1 MTLPASDAQY
11 DATPEQALAAIDG
24 HTGPVIVDLDETLLL
39 ANSTSLFLDSVRP
52 AFLAYLVVK
61 LVDVLRRVRKS
72 SSGPDQDT
80 RRVRGVLT
88 LLPWSG
94 WWWRRRV
101 DRVIPELVNR
111 PLVDRLN
118 QAGGPVIVSTKGYRP
133 VVEPVVAAAG
143 LRQATLVAMDPR
155 SAEDRDEAKYRLTT
169 DALAPTPMA
178 ESLVVTD
185 SLADGRLLEASGTP
199 LRVIWPLRRVPG
211 LFSRVYFPGRYLG
224 VKRPRAQY
232 VRKIAME
239 DLALWILGSIWLADQ
254 PITHLIGLVVL
265 GVSFWAVYELGYLD
279 NDRVAERHEA
289 DPALSDMYYQR
300 AVLFETW
307 KPAVAAILTG
317 VAGLWILRWP
327 DGPDPFDYV
336 RWAAVL
342 VTTTVVF
349 RLYNRVDKQTRVLL
363 YPLLQLAR
371 LGAFLA
377 VVPTT
382 ATADMAIIV
391 VTLLRW
397 VSYYMYRT
405 RDGHWPTD
413 DLTVIRFIVFAAG
426 SALLA
431 AQHEWSDLVA
441 PTTISLLVWAAFL
454 ARRSLPKALAQ
465 AHRIDRPT
473 GPGGPSDDHAGTSTR
488 TNGSKAS

>member
-1 MTLPASDAQY
+1 MTLPAPDAQF
-11 DATPEQALAAIDG
+11 DATPERALAAIDD
-24 HTGPVIVDLDETLLL
+24 HDGPIIVDLDETLLL

-52 AFLAYLVVK
+52 AFLAYLLVK
-61 LVDVLRRVRKS
+61 LVDMARRGRGSVSDR
-72 SSGPDQDT
+72 DT

-88 LLPWSG
+88 FLPWSR
-94 WWWRRRV
+94 WSWRRRV
-101 DRVIPELVNR
+101 DRVIPELLNR
-111 PLVDRLN
+111 PLIERLD
-118 QAGGPVIVSTKGYRP
+118 QSGRRVIVSTKGYRP
-133 VVEPVVAAAG
+133 VVEPIVAAAG
-143 LRQATLVAMDPR
+143 LRQAELVAMDPG
-155 SAEDRDEAKYRLTT
+155 SDEDRDEAKYRLTGE
-169 DALAPTPMA
+169 AVAPSSLS

-199 LRVIWPLRRVPG
+199 LRVIWPIRRSPG

-232 VRKIAME
+232 LRKIVKE

-254 PITHLIGLVVL
+254 PVTHLLGLVVL
-265 GVSFWAVYELGYLD
+265 GISFWTVYELGYLD
-279 NDRVAERHEA
+279 NDRVAERHEV
-289 DPALSDMYYQR
+289 DPALSDVYYQR

-307 KPAVAAILTG
+307 KPAVVSIATG
-317 VAGLWILRWP
+317 VLGLWILRWP
-327 DGPDPFDYV
+327 DGPDPVDYV
-336 RWAAVL
+336 RWAVVL
-342 VTTTVVF
+342 VATAAVF

-431 AQHEWSDLVA
+431 AQHQWTDLVA
-441 PTTISLLVWAAFL
+441 PTTISLLLWAAFL
-454 ARRSLPKALAQ
+454 ARRSIPTALSQ
-465 AHRIDRPT
+465 AHRIDRP
-473 GPGGPSDDHAGTSTR
+473 GPSNPVQGQASES
-488 TNGSKAS
+488 TNGSGSG

>member
-1 MTLPASDAQY
+1 VTIPAADAQF
-11 DATPEQALAAIDG
+11 DATPEQALAAIDD
-24 HTGPVIVDLDETLLL
+24 HDGPVIVDLDETLLL
-39 ANSTSLFLDSVRP
+39 ANSTTLFLDSVRP
-52 AFLAYLVVK
+52 AFLVYIVVK
-61 LVDVLRRVRKS
+61 LVDIARRGRRS
-72 SSGPDQDT
+72 SQTPAPDQDT
-80 RRVRGVLT
+80 SRVRGVLRF
-88 LLPWSG
+88 LPWSG

-101 DRVIPELVNR
+101 SRVIPELLNR
-111 PLVDRLN
+111 PLIDRLN
-118 QAGGPVIVSTKGYRP
+118 RSGGPVIVATKGYGP
-133 VVEPVVAAAG
+133 VVEPIVAEAG
-143 LRQATLVAMDPR
+143 LRQAELVAMDPG
-155 SAEDRDEAKYRLTT
+155 SDEDRDEAKFRLTS
-169 DALAPTPMA
+169 DSLAPSPLS

-185 SLADGRLLEASGTP
+185 SLSDERLLRASGTP
-199 LRVIWPLRRVPG
+199 LRVIWPIRQAPG

-232 VRKIAME
+232 VRKIVKE

-254 PITHLIGLVVL
+254 PIAHLLGLIVL
-265 GVSFWAVYELGYLD
+265 GISFWTVYELGYLD
-279 NDRVAERHEA
+279 NDRVAERYE
-289 DPALSDMYYQR
+289 DEPALSDVYYQR
-300 AVLFETW
+300 SVLFETW
-307 KPAVAAILTG
+307 KPAATAVLSG
-317 VAGLWILRWP
+317 VLGLWALRWP

-342 VTTTVVF
+342 VTTTLVF
-349 RLYNRVDKQTRVLL
+349 RIYNRVDKQTRVLL

-426 SALLA
+426 SVLLA

-441 PTTISLLVWAAFL
+441 PTTISLLLWAAFL
-454 ARRSLPKALAQ
+454 ARRSIPAALAQ
-465 AHRIDRPT
+465 AHRIDRP
-473 GPGGPSDDHAGTSTR
+473 GRSESGS
-488 TNGSKAS
+488 NGSFESSNGSASS